1 MEEQQKIEAEIAI
14 ETNSEEKKIISPSPR
29 RKKEKYSEKIKKNK
43 LKIKKLEML
52 ILKSNEKIEKIKKE
66 NLEIMQEILEKSG
79 TDEKILEII
88 LKSKN
93 NMEAIEKTKEL
104 IG

>member
-1 MEEQQKIEAEIAI
+1 
-14 ETNSEEKKIISPSPR
+14 
-29 RKKEKYSEKIKKNK
+29 
-43 LKIKKLEML
+43 ML